1 MERRRQ
7 RNRGERAEPVIV
19 LRHHPLLLVGKA
31 WRPGLLMLVA
41 AVAAVALATRPEAA
55 AWAGYGLALRLL
67 LVVFLAGG
75 LWAAA
80 LYVRWSANLLY
91 LTDER
96 LVEIAGVPHISEER
110 RELRIDRVQSVEL
123 ARTNALMTWVGC
135 ADIAV
140 AIAGARPVYFE
151 AARDAAIVRDRIMA
165 HLRDAAAARARVEQA
180 AIESS
185 VEHIVDDEP
194 PPLPANETPPPRQ
207 AANARRRQ
215 FRLWFGRQFA
225 GLVWRRHPWFLV
237 RAALG
242 PVLLGTVALAL
253 PFLLDGLGLAPAATE
268 TGGPTVV
275 LLVAALGWLAWC
287 WADWRNDHYIV
298 TSDRIIEIEQWPL
311 GLRQQISETALDRVQ
326 DMQYRV
332 PNPLAHLLNYGD
344 VMVHTASG
352 ATPFVFRGIARPR
365 ELVARI
371 DEHVTAFRLAEEYAR
386 HQALRQEF
394 AQWLRAYEVASESGG
409 RAVGQSGSALDQH

>member
-1 MERRRQ
+1 MERRHR
-7 RNRGERAEPVIV
+7 RNRGERVEPVLV
-19 LRHHPLLLVGKA
+19 LRHHPLLLAGKA
-31 WRPGLLMLVA
+31 WRPGLLMVVA
-41 AVAAVALATRPEAA
+41 AVAAVVLATRPEVA
-55 AWAGYGLALRLL
+55 AWAGYGLLLRLL
-67 LVVFLAGG
+67 LAVFLAGG

-96 LVEIAGVPHISEER
+96 LIEISGVPHISEER
-110 RELRIDRVQSVEL
+110 RELRIERVQSVEL
-123 ARTNALMTWVGC
+123 ARTNALMAWAGC

-151 AARDAAIVRDRIMA
+151 AAREAAVVRDRIMA
-165 HLRDAAAARARVEQA
+165 HLRETAAARAQVEEAAIRSSVEQA
-180 AIESS
+180 
-185 VEHIVDDEP
+185 VDDEP
-194 PPLPANETPPPRQ
+194 PPLLPDNDVALPQRPAG
-207 AANARRRQ
+207 NARRRQ
-215 FRLWFGRQFA
+215 LRLRFGRQFA
-225 GLVWRRHPWFLV
+225 GLVWRRHPWFLL
-237 RAALG
+237 RAALA
-242 PVLLGTVALAL
+242 PLLLGVLALAL
-253 PFLLDGLGLAPAATE
+253 PFVLDSIGLTLAARATSL
-268 TGGPTVV
+268 PTIV

-298 TSDRIIEIEQWPL
+298 TPDRLIEIEQWPL
-311 GLRQQISETALDRVQ
+311 GLRQQISEAALDRVQ

-332 PNPLAHLLNYGD
+332 PNPLAQLLNYGD

-352 ATPFVFRGIARPR
+352 STPFIFRGIAQPR

-394 AQWLRAYEVASESGG
+394 AQWLRAYEVVSRE
-409 RAVGQSGSALDQH
+409 